1 MLLSVGKNKT
11 KQGNYTMKVNSLL
24 ATAALIG
31 TITVGNIAYQVT
43 NPSLQASAAQQV
55 KQQVKQEKK
64 DATGLTVQQ
73 KIDMLTKNKGQFGS
87 GDQLRRYFFGDL
99 EPIGIQ
105 PGGAGMVV
113 NLYNKANNYTFSYCS
128 TFDVIV
134 AVKQGKVKAFAP
146 AEVK

>member
-1 MLLSVGKNKT
+1 MLFSVGKNEV
-11 KQGNYTMKVNSLL
+11 KQNKGTLTMKFNSLL
-24 ATAALIG
+24 ATTALLG
-31 TITVGNIAYQVT
+31 TITVGNIAYQIT
-43 NPSLQASAAQQV
+43 NPDAQVLAAQQV
-55 KQQVKQEKK
+55 KQETK

-113 NLYNKANNYTFSYCS
+113 NLYNKANNITFAYCS

-134 AVKQGKVKAFAP
+134 AVKEGKVKSFAP

>member
-1 MLLSVGKNKT
+1 
-11 KQGNYTMKVNSLL
+11 MKFNSLF

-43 NPSLQASAAQQV
+43 NPSAQVSAAQQV
-55 KQQVKQEKK
+55 KQQVKQEMK

-113 NLYNKANNYTFSYCS
+113 NLYNKTNNVTFSYCS
-128 TFDVIV
+128 TFDVVV
-134 AVKQGKVKAFAP
+134 AVKQGKVKAFAA

>member
-1 MLLSVGKNKT
+1 
-11 KQGNYTMKVNSLL
+11 MKFNSLF
-24 ATAALIG
+24 ATVALIS

-43 NPSLQASAAQQV
+43 TSSQVSAAQQV
-55 KQQVKQEKK
+55 KQQVKQEMK

-113 NLYNKANNYTFSYCS
+113 NLYNKANNVTFSYCS
-128 TFDVIV
+128 TFDVVV
-134 AVKQGKVKAFAP
+134 AVKQGKIKAFAP